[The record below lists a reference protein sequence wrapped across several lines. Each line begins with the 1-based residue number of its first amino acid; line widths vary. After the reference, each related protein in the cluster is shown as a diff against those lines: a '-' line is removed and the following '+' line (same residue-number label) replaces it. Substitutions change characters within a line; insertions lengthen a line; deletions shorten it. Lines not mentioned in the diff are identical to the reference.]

1 MRKTLITL
9 ALTAGAIGAA
19 ACSAQT
25 NPPQQDGAH
34 GHRGGGRMGMMMRA
48 DTDHDGIITRAE
60 AMAEADARF
69 AKLDTNGDGQVTPDE
84 MQAMRQA
91 MQARMAAA
99 GRTPRAGRDGG
110 ERWGQRR
117 DADGN
122 GVITKADA
130 EARAMKRFDRMD
142 ANHDGRIDK
151 TEVANLREMGRER
164 HRGMHDGD
172 TPPPPPPPPP
182 ADDNGQ

>member
-9 ALTAGAIGAA
+9 ALTASALGAA

-25 NPPQQDGAH
+25 TPMPSQDGAH

-48 DTDHDGIITRAE
+48 DTDHDGVITRAE
-60 AMAEADARF
+60 AMAEADTRF
-69 AKLDTNGDGQVTPDE
+69 AKLDTNGDGQVAPDE
-84 MQAMRQA
+84 KQAMRQA

-99 GRTPRAGRDGG
+99 GRTPPAGHGGG
-110 ERWGQRR
+110 ERWGQHG

-151 TEVANLREMGRER
+151 TELANLREMGRER
-164 HRGMHDGD
+164 HRGMQGGD
-172 TPPPPPPPPP
+172 TLPPPP